1 MKAILKLGTAKVEI
15 TPQFPVPL
23 AGFKERKG
31 SFEGVAH
38 PLNLR
43 VLFFQLEEVDSICR
57 SVLISADLIWWDT
70 SRAKKLRKRIA
81 DRWSLEESAVI
92 LHATHTHSGPQ
103 TSDQFTPSLG
113 CPVGEYLQFLEG
125 HLMAALEQAFVNIEP
140 VTIEH
145 GTGMCEIGI
154 HRRKLVN
161 GKYLMAPNPD
171 GPTDPEVHVIS
182 FRTANKRFKAIITH
196 YACHPT
202 TTADNSISSEY
213 PGAAMDLVENH
224 YGKDSVALFLQG
236 CSGDIRPALVK
247 NGLFYRGT
255 DLEVKKLGKKLADE
269 VLLVAGKTMSPL
281 KPVLKNRK
289 VQISLSFKT
298 LPTLAELREKGT
310 EPEVMGE
317 WSSLLLAQ
325 PDRINQETPIE
336 FTFLQIADSLAF
348 LAINA
353 EVVVEYGLWIKKAF
367 AGKVLPT
374 PYSNGMLGYIPT
386 AKQTEEGGY
395 EAEESLYY
403 FGLPAPFSASIE
415 KEIKKSIITLEGG
428 EHF

>member
-15 TPQFPVPL
+15 TPQFPVAL

-38 PLNLR
+38 PLHLR
-43 VLFFQLEEVDSICR
+43 VLFFQLEEADRICR
-57 SVLISADLIWWDT
+57 SILISADLIWWDT
-70 SRAKKLRKRIA
+70 SHAKNLRKRIA
-81 DRWSLEESAVI
+81 DRWGLEESAVI

-103 TSDQFTPSLG
+103 TSNQFTPSLG
-113 CPVGEYLQFLEG
+113 CPVDGYLQFLEDQ
-125 HLMAALEQAFVNIEP
+125 LMAALEQASVNIEP
-140 VTIEH
+140 VTMEH
-145 GTGMCEIGI
+145 GIGKCEIGI
-154 HRRKLVN
+154 HRRKLVK
-161 GKYLMAPNPD
+161 GKCVMAPNPD
-171 GPTDPEVHVIS
+171 GPTDQEVHVIC
-182 FRTANKRFKAIITH
+182 FRTAKERFKAIITH

-213 PGAAMDLVENH
+213 PGVAMDLVENH

-269 VLLVAGKTMSPL
+269 VLWVAGKTMSPL

-289 VQISLSFKT
+289 VQTSLSFKT
-298 LPTLAELREKGT
+298 LPTLAELRGKVT
-310 EPEVMGE
+310 EPDVMGE

-325 PDRINQETPIE
+325 PDRINLEVPIE
-336 FTFLQIADSLAF
+336 FTYLQIANSLAF

-353 EVVVEYGLWIKKAF
+353 EVVVDYGLWIKKTF
-367 AGKVLPT
+367 AGKVLPI

-403 FGLPAPFSASIE
+403 FGLPAPFSVSIE